1 MEELGQELEEIRR
14 AAQYAGTDSQ
24 KLINELF
31 RISPPIPKKNGTIKP
46 KPDVL
51 KLGSK
56 QKAIRKMIFFYH
68 PDKIDK
74 SNLKYKILCEEITKI
89 LTEHSE
95 KISKM

>member
-1 MEELGQELEEIRR
+1 MLKDRFENAR
-14 AAQYAGTDSQ
+14 
-24 KLINELF
+24 
-31 RISPPIPKKNGTIKP
+31 NGTMKP

-51 KLGSK
+51 KLCSK

-89 LTEHSE
+89 LTEHTE
-95 KISKM
+95 KTS

>member
-31 RISPPIPKKNGTIKP
+31 RISPPIPKKNGTMKP

-74 SNLKYKILCEEITKI
+74 TDLKYKYLCEEITKI

-95 KISKM
+95 QIS

>member
-1 MEELGQELEEIRR
+1 MNSKVGKIIALLKDRFENAR
-14 AAQYAGTDSQ
+14 
-24 KLINELF
+24 
-31 RISPPIPKKNGTIKP
+31 NGTMKP

-56 QKAIRKMIFFYH
+56 QMAIRKMIFFYH

-89 LTEHSE
+89 LTEHTE
-95 KISKM
+95 KTS

>member
-1 MEELGQELEEIRR
+1 MEELRPDLEEIRKT
-14 AAQYAGTDSQ
+14 AEDAGSDSQ
-24 KLINELF
+24 KLINELY
-31 RISPPIPKKNGTIKP
+31 RMTPPIPKKNGTMKP

-56 QKAIRKMIFFYH
+56 QKAIKKMIFFYH

>member
-1 MEELGQELEEIRR
+1 MRNREQIKWFGHTEFSKVGKIIALLKDRFENAR
-14 AAQYAGTDSQ
+14 
-24 KLINELF
+24 
-31 RISPPIPKKNGTIKP
+31 NGTMKP

-89 LTEHSE
+89 LTEHTE
-95 KISKM
+95 KTS

>member
-1 MEELGQELEEIRR
+1 MEELRPELEEIRK
-14 AAQYAGTDSQ
+14 AAEGAGTDSQ
-24 KLINELF
+24 KLINELY
-31 RISPPIPKKNGTIKP
+31 RMSPPIPKKNGTMKP

-56 QKAIRKMIFFYH
+56 QKAIKKMIFFYH

>member
-1 MEELGQELEEIRR
+1 M
-14 AAQYAGTDSQ
+14 
-24 KLINELF
+24 
-31 RISPPIPKKNGTIKP
+31 KP

-51 KLGSK
+51 KLCSK

-89 LTEHSE
+89 LAENIE
-95 KISKM
+95 KIS